1 MTRPKSYIEPKPINP
16 RLVTKT
22 SLPDVRKAIALA
34 ILLWEATGKPGV
46 IEYGVHQE
54 KGALALGAQHRENL
68 KSFVAEHVG
77 EKAGSVGFPECVENN
92 PLLASQAEALNAA
105 FELIWH
111 LGSVSFSDSSLTMA
125 SERTGGKRFPKKIA
139 FSSNMDIL
147 DALIDAAPEATV
159 LVLLEWVSG
168 VSLGIDKKCEERLV
182 KVLTSFAE
190 TSYYK
195 TSKGEASP
203 VYTPSGIYDAIL
215 ANYELVTLVD
225 PGEEAQ
231 GPTRILKSAL
241 KDGLNLY
248 LQQKGGSEAALRSGF
263 TAEEL
268 SAYSERAHQS
278 IALSKITLEEDRLG
292 NSDGEQ
298 AEETDFQDSIGEPR
312 NLIYFGA
319 PGTGKSYQLNKRA
332 LELFGKE
339 SLRRVTFH
347 PDYTYAQFVGCYK
360 PYSRNDANGLNEIG
374 YGFVPGPFLETYIK
388 AVANPATNYVLIIE
402 ELNRANPAA
411 VFGDVFQLL
420 DRDSSGK
427 SCYSIAASADVKQFL
442 AEAFKEEGLQE
453 PESLCEMLSMP
464 SNMYLWATMN
474 SADQGV
480 YPMDTAFKRRWEFR
494 YMGIDDGEDVIGDLK
509 VKIGDSEDEVSW
521 NDLRKGIN
529 NVLLKNKVN
538 EDKLLG
544 PFFVSPDVVRD
555 EERFSAAFNSKVL
568 LYLFEDAAKTKRERV
583 FVNGGTIT
591 YASICADFRTK
602 GVDIFKDF
610 PELEYTRKTQDAEE

>member
-34 ILLWEATGKPGV
+34 VLLWEATGKPGV

-54 KGALALGAQHRENL
+54 KGALILGTQHCESL
-68 KSFVAEHVG
+68 KNFVTEHVG
-77 EKAGSVGFPECVENN
+77 EKAGSVSFPECLENN

-139 FSSNMDIL
+139 FSGNMDIL
-147 DALIDAAPEATV
+147 DAVIDAVPEATV

-168 VSLGIDKKCEERLV
+168 VSLGIDKRCEERLV

-195 TSKGEASP
+195 TSKGDSSP
-203 VYTPSGIYDAIL
+203 VYAPSGIYDAIL
-215 ANYELVTLVD
+215 VGSEFVTLVD

-241 KDGLNLY
+241 KEGLNLY
-248 LQQKGGSEAALRSGF
+248 LQQKSGSEAALRSGF

-278 IALSKITLEEDRLG
+278 IALSKITLEEDLD
-292 NSDGEQ
+292 SKHDGGEV
-298 AEETDFQDSIGEPR
+298 EETAPQNPIDEPR

-319 PGTGKSYQLNKRA
+319 PGTGKSYQLNKLA
-332 LELFGKE
+332 MDLFGKN
-339 SLRRVTFH
+339 SMKRVTFH

-360 PYSRNDANGLNEIG
+360 PYSRDNVDGSNEIG
-374 YGFVPGPFLETYIK
+374 YEFVPGPFLETYIQ
-388 AVANPATNYVLIIE
+388 AVANPSTNYVLIIE

-411 VFGDVFQLL
+411 VFGDAFQLL
-420 DRDSSGK
+420 DRDSNGE
-427 SCYSIAASADVKQFL
+427 SCYSIAASTDVRQFL
-442 AEAFKEEGLQE
+442 NKAFEEEGLQE
-453 PESLCEMLSMP
+453 PESLCKTLSIP

-494 YMGIDDGEDVIGDLK
+494 YMGINDGEDVISNLK
-509 VKIGDSEDEVSW
+509 VRIGASEDEISW

-529 NVLLKNKVN
+529 SVLLKSKVN

-544 PFFVSPDVVRD
+544 PFFVSPDIVRD
-555 EERFSAAFNSKVL
+555 EEKFSAAFNSKVL

-583 FVNGGTIT
+583 FVNGGTVT

-610 PELEYTRKTQDAEE
+610 PELEYARKAQDIEG